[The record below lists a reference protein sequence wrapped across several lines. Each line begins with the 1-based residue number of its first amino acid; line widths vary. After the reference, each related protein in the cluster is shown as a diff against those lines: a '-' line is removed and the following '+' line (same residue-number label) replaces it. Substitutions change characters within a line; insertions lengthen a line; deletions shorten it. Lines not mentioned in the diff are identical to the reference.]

1 MARVVGGSLVSYA
14 DRTKRP
20 PRTLTDAEQAKLL
33 KVSGAKREDF
43 RDHVIFS
50 FALGTALREMEIV
63 SLDVGDVVGP
73 GGAVKRTIQLRV
85 FANKGGRR
93 RRPRRRE
100 GKAARAK
107 REAAARARAAE
118 HAKAQRVH
126 LPDGLFYKLEKYVRV
141 AVPREKWPPDPDQP
155 LFSSRQSA
163 RLSVRRL
170 REIFAEWQ
178 QRAGFDHRYTFH
190 ELRHTAITNA
200 YRATRDIRIAQRVAR
215 HADIE
220 STTRYEH
227 ASDQE
232 VATAVRGL
240 AS

>member
-1 MARVVGGSLVSYA
+1 MVGGHVSYA

-20 PRTLTDAEQAKLL
+20 PRTLTDAERDRLL
-33 KVSGAKREDF
+33 KVSGKHRDTF

-50 FALGTALREMEIV
+50 LALGTGLREMEIV
-63 SLDVGDVVGP
+63 GLDVGDVSDDPWAGK
-73 GGAVKRTIQLRV
+73 VKRMIQLRV
-85 FANKGGRR
+85 FASKGGRR

-100 GKAARAK
+100 TAAQRAR
-107 REAAARARAAE
+107 RETAARARASE

-126 LPDGLFYKLEKYVRV
+126 LPDGCFYKLQKYVRV
-141 AVPREKWPPDPDQP
+141 SFRDRGFKPSLDWP
-155 LFSSRQSA
+155 LFPSRQND

-170 REIFAEWQ
+170 REIFDEWQ
-178 QRAGFDHRYTFH
+178 IRAGFDHHYTFH
-190 ELRHTAITNA
+190 ELRHTAITSV
-200 YRATRDIRIAQRVAR
+200 YRETRDIRIAQRVAR

-232 VATAVRGL
+232 VATAVRRL

>member
-1 MARVVGGSLVSYA
+1 MSYA

-20 PRTLTDAEQAKLL
+20 PRTLTDADQAKLL
-33 KVSGAKREDF
+33 KVSGAKKDDF

-50 FALGTALREMEIV
+50 VALGTGLREMEIV
-63 SLDVGDVVGP
+63 GLNVGDVTDDP
-73 GGAVKRTIQLRV
+73 WGGKVKRMLQLRV

-93 RRPRRRE
+93 RRPRSKE
-100 GKAARAK
+100 SAAVRAK
-107 REAAARARAAE
+107 REAAARARASE

-126 LPDGLFYKLEKYVRV
+126 LPDGTFYKLEKYVRV
-141 AVPREKWPPDPDQP
+141 TYRGRGFKPSLDHP
-155 LFSSRQSA
+155 LFESRLSR

-178 QRAGFDHRYTFH
+178 QRAGFDQRYTFH

-200 YRATRDIRIAQRVAR
+200 YRETRDIRIAQRVAR

-232 VATAVRGL
+232 VATAVRKL

>member
-1 MARVVGGSLVSYA
+1 VSGYA
-14 DRTKRP
+14 ERTKRP
-20 PRTLTDAEQAKLL
+20 PRTLTDAERDKLL
-33 KVSGAKREDF
+33 KVSGAKRDDF

-50 FALGTALREMEIV
+50 LALGTALREMEIV
-63 SLDVGDVVGP
+63 GLDVGDVTDDAWAGR
-73 GGAVKRTIQLRV
+73 VKRMIQLRV

-100 GKAARAK
+100 SAAARER
-107 REAAARARAAE
+107 REKAARARASE

-126 LPDGLFYKLEKYVRV
+126 LPDGTFYKLEKYVRTTFRDRGHK
-141 AVPREKWPPDPDQP
+141 PMPTTP
-155 LFSSRQSA
+155 LFQSRLGR

-178 QRAGFDHRYTFH
+178 QRAGFDNTYTFH
-190 ELRHTAITNA
+190 ELRHTAITNV
-200 YRATRDIRIAQRVAR
+200 YRETRDIRIAQRVAR

-232 VATAVRGL
+232 VASAVRGL

>member
-1 MARVVGGSLVSYA
+1 MSYA

-33 KVSGAKREDF
+33 KVSGQHRDTF

-50 FALGTALREMEIV
+50 LALGTGLREMEIV
-63 SLDVGDVVGP
+63 GLDVGDVTDDPTAGK
-73 GGAVKRTIQLRV
+73 VKRMIQLRI

-100 GKAARAK
+100 TAAQRAK
-107 REAAARARAAE
+107 REAAARARASE

-126 LPDGLFYKLEKYVRV
+126 LPDGAFYKLEKYVRTSFRDRGFRP
-141 AVPREKWPPDPDQP
+141 APDRP
-155 LFSSRQSA
+155 LFEARGGR

-170 REIFAEWQ
+170 REIFDEWQ
-178 QRAGFDHRYTFH
+178 RRAGFDHRYTFH
-190 ELRHTAITNA
+190 ELRHTAITNT

-232 VATAVRGL
+232 VAKAVQGL
-240 AS
+240 TS

>member
-1 MARVVGGSLVSYA
+1 MSSYA

-20 PRTLTDAEQAKLL
+20 PRTLSDAEQAKLL
-33 KVSGAKREDF
+33 KITGAKRDDF
-43 RDHVIFS
+43 RDHMILS
-50 FALGTALREMEIV
+50 LALGTGLREMEIV
-63 SLDVGDVVGP
+63 ALDVGDVSDDPWSGK
-73 GGAVKRTIQLRV
+73 VKRMIQLRV

-93 RRPRRRE
+93 RRPRSKE
-100 GKAARAK
+100 SAAARAK
-107 REAAARARAAE
+107 REAARRARANE

-126 LPDGLFYKLEKYVRV
+126 LPDGTYYKLQKYVRV
-141 AVPREKWPPDPDQP
+141 TFRDQGFKPSPDRP
-155 LFSSRQSA
+155 LFASRENA
-163 RLSVRRL
+163 RLSMRRVRELFR
-170 REIFAEWQ
+170 EWQ
-178 QRAGFDHRYTFH
+178 QRAGFDHLYTFH

-232 VATAVRGL
+232 VANAVQGL
-240 AS
+240 PS